1 MIMSEKIMSL
11 RKKMGWSQE
20 ELANELN
27 VSRQSVSK
35 WETGVSIPDMAKI
48 VMMSEVFGVT
58 TDYLLKEG
66 ANDEILELNS
76 SSQEITSSDI
86 KKDYKKEGKTFV
98 TIEEAD
104 AYLDLEKKNSLEV
117 GFGVALCI
125 WSSIILI
132 ILESISESKP
142 NVLRESLASA
152 IGVSIMFIMI
162 AIAVYIFF
170 TRASRAEKFSY
181 IEKEVLELAYGVE
194 ASIKRKKEA
203 YAHIGDMNIA
213 LGVVA
218 IILGVIPVVVASS
231 MDLEETYMGA
241 SVGLMLFMIGIDVM
255 TIIKASSIKSSF
267 KKILE
272 DEESRV
278 YRKLVKKEIGCL
290 PGVFFSTVT
299 AIYLGYSF
307 ITEDWSRSWIIWP
320 VASVGF
326 AALYGYVERKVKHKL
341 EYEK

>member
-194 ASIKRKKEA
+194 ASIKRKKK
-203 YAHIGDMNIA
+203 HMPI
-213 LGVVA
+213 LA
-218 IILGVIPVVVASS
+218 I
-231 MDLEETYMGA
+231 
-241 SVGLMLFMIGIDVM
+241 
-255 TIIKASSIKSSF
+255 
-267 KKILE
+267 
-272 DEESRV
+272 
-278 YRKLVKKEIGCL
+278 
-290 PGVFFSTVT
+290 
-299 AIYLGYSF
+299 
-307 ITEDWSRSWIIWP
+307 
-320 VASVGF
+320 
-326 AALYGYVERKVKHKL
+326 
-341 EYEK
+341 

>member
-203 YAHIGDMNIA
+203 YSHIGDMNIA

-218 IILGVIPVVVASS
+218 IIL
-231 MDLEETYMGA
+231 E
-241 SVGLMLFMIGIDVM
+241 
-255 TIIKASSIKSSF
+255 
-267 KKILE
+267 
-272 DEESRV
+272 
-278 YRKLVKKEIGCL
+278 
-290 PGVFFSTVT
+290 
-299 AIYLGYSF
+299 
-307 ITEDWSRSWIIWP
+307 
-320 VASVGF
+320 
-326 AALYGYVERKVKHKL
+326 LYQ
-341 EYEK
+341 

>member
-241 SVGLMLFMIGIDVM
+241 SVGLMLFMIGIGVM

-272 DEESRV
+272 DEESGV
-278 YRKLVKKEIGCL
+278 YRKLVKKEIGWL

>member
-241 SVGLMLFMIGIDVM
+241 SVSLMLFMIGIGVM

-278 YRKLVKKEIGCL
+278 YRKLVKKEIGWL

>member
-241 SVGLMLFMIGIDVM
+241 SVGLMLFMIGIGVM

-278 YRKLVKKEIGCL
+278 YRKLVKKEIGWL
-290 PGVFFSTVT
+290 TGVFFSTVT

>member
-132 ILESISESKP
+132 ILESISESK
-142 NVLRESLASA
+142 L
-152 IGVSIMFIMI
+152 
-162 AIAVYIFF
+162 
-170 TRASRAEKFSY
+170 
-181 IEKEVLELAYGVE
+181 
-194 ASIKRKKEA
+194 
-203 YAHIGDMNIA
+203 
-213 LGVVA
+213 
-218 IILGVIPVVVASS
+218 
-231 MDLEETYMGA
+231 
-241 SVGLMLFMIGIDVM
+241 
-255 TIIKASSIKSSF
+255 
-267 KKILE
+267 
-272 DEESRV
+272 
-278 YRKLVKKEIGCL
+278 
-290 PGVFFSTVT
+290 
-299 AIYLGYSF
+299 
-307 ITEDWSRSWIIWP
+307 
-320 VASVGF
+320 
-326 AALYGYVERKVKHKL
+326 
-341 EYEK
+341 

>member
-104 AYLDLEKKNSLEV
+104 TYLDLEKKNSLEV

-241 SVGLMLFMIGIDVM
+241 SVGLMLFMIGIGV
-255 TIIKASSIKSSF
+255 KSSF

-278 YRKLVKKEIGCL
+278 YRKLLKKEIGWL